1 MPVLPTQPSG
11 PTRFTVQYQIVMP
24 APAGG
29 APGTGNAYQYRKPMA
44 TVDLT
49 AASAHPADILA
60 VLNANV
66 TLAAGEQIEVIQIR
80 ARIGTPRKA

>member
-1 MPVLPTQPSG
+1 MPVLQTQQTG

-24 APAGG
+24 A
-29 APGTGNAYQYRKPMA
+29 APGSSGNAYQYRKPMA

-66 TLAAGEQIEVIQIR
+66 PLAAGEQIEVIQIR
-80 ARIGTPRKA
+80 ARDWNAATSLN